1 MLNKSNLKILSIVVL
16 VGAITSLHYITQH
29 TQIYHH
35 IVYRDLYF
43 LPVILGG
50 FWFGLRGG
58 LITSF
63 SIIASYI
70 PFVILR
76 WDSFSPDD
84 LDKSIAN
91 ILFIVVAILVG
102 VLRDRENAQTRE
114 KIEGVKAMAGTVA
127 HELNTP
133 LQVVLG
139 NSQLLLEEFDSG
151 TETHMELQGIVNNL
165 QKMNQII
172 KKISFIDSVELRDY
186 IGNTKILDIEKTN
199 QAENET

>member
-1 MLNKSNLKILSIVVL
+1 
-16 VGAITSLHYITQH
+16 
-29 TQIYHH
+29 
-35 IVYRDLYF
+35 
-43 LPVILGG
+43 VILGG

-63 SIIASYI
+63 SIMASYI

-102 VLRDRENAQTRE
+102 VLRDRENARTRE

-127 HELNTP
+127 HQLNTP

-139 NSQLLLEEFDSG
+139 NSQLLLEEFDSA
-151 TETHMELQGIVNNL
+151 TETHRELLGIINNL
-165 QKMNQII
+165 QKMDQII
-172 KKISFIDSVELRDY
+172 KKISFIDNVELRDY